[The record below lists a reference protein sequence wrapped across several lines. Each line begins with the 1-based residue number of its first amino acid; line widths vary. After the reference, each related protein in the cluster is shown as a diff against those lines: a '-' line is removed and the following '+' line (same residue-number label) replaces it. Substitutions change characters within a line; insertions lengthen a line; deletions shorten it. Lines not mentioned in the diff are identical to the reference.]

1 MTCLMKIGTMSH
13 RNIKKIEKKK
23 TTFINASP
31 IRKVNL
37 ESETHYAVVKRVRE
51 VIDSFLVVFLV
62 GVLIYH
68 QFVVYRDNKVLKMLY
83 QQINYQ
89 YNEPLLT

>member
-1 MTCLMKIGTMSH
+1 MSH
-13 RNIKKIEKKK
+13 RNIKKIEMKKDN
-23 TTFINASP
+23 TSP

-51 VIDSFLVVFLV
+51 VIDSFLV

>member
-1 MTCLMKIGTMSH
+1 MSH
-13 RNIKKIEKKK
+13 RNIKKIEMKKDN
-23 TTFINASP
+23 TSP